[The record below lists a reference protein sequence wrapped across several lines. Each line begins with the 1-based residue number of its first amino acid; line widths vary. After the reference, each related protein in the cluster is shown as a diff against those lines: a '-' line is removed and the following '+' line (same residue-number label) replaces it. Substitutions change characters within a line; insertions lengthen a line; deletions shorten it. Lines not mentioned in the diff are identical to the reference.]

1 MLSFACAPV
10 DYNGQS
16 ISRLFSAIDETQ
28 SLTVRIVTANLAP
41 SDVSDYIA
49 LSASLGGGGSDTSV
63 ELYLADTPEAY
74 TDPVAHGVY
83 NSAMKEELA
92 SAAVKMS
99 MFEESVMP
107 DGTVAFVQE
116 DEA

>member
-1 MLSFACAPV
+1 
-10 DYNGQS
+10 
-16 ISRLFSAIDETQ
+16 
-28 SLTVRIVTANLAP
+28 
-41 SDVSDYIA
+41 
-49 LSASLGGGGSDTSV
+49 
-63 ELYLADTPEAY
+63 
-74 TDPVAHGVY
+74 
-83 NSAMKEELA
+83 MKEELA